1 MNLPPS
7 KLKTLSPGDRAALEE
22 FSSFLQAVGSGP
34 RLHDKER
41 LRAWIAEDPA
51 GHAAYLG
58 LTVEQARALGW
69 PL

>member
-1 MNLPPS
+1 M
-7 KLKTLSPGDRAALEE
+7 EE
-22 FSSFLQAVGSGP
+22 FSGFLRAVGSGP
-34 RLHDKER
+34 CRLDDER